1 MSTTDSIVSSQA
13 KQSSWRKSDTT
24 WTLGLFGTAIGAG
37 VLFFPIR
44 AGFGGLI
51 PILLMLVLAY
61 PIAFYCHRALAR
73 LCLSGSNPSG
83 NITETVEEHFGK
95 TGGVVITF
103 LYFFAICPL
112 LWIYGVTI
120 TNTFMTFWENQLQ
133 MPALNR
139 GFVALFLLLLM
150 AFVIWFGKDLMV
162 KVMSY
167 LVWPFIASLVL
178 ISLSLIPYWNS
189 AVIDQVDLSNIALT
203 GHDGILVTVWLG
215 ISIMVF
221 SFNFSPIVSSFVV
234 SKREEYEKEF
244 GREFTERKCS
254 QIISRASMLMV
265 AVVMFFA
272 FSCLFTL
279 SPQNMADA
287 KAQNIAYWLRCGW
300 GCILVTVWLGISIM
314 VFSFNFS
321 PIVSSFVVSKRE
333 EYEKEFGRE
342 FTERKCSQIISRAS
356 MLMVAVVMFFAFSC
370 LFTLSPQN
378 MADAKAQNIPVLS
391 YLANHFASL
400 SGTKSTF
407 ATVLEYGASIIALVA
422 IFKSFFGHYL
432 GTLEGLNGLVLKFGY
447 KGDKTKV
454 SMGKLNTISMIFIM
468 GSTWVVAYANPN
480 ILDLIEAMGAPI
492 IASLLCLL
500 PMYAIRK
507 APSLAKYRGRLD
519 NVFVTLIGLLTIL
532 NIVYKLF

>member
-1 MSTTDSIVSSQA
+1 MSTTDSIVSSRA

-37 VLFFPIR
+37 VLFFPYPR
-44 AGFGGLI
+44 RVWRAYPHSADAGFSL
-51 PILLMLVLAY
+51 PHCVLLS
-61 PIAFYCHRALAR
+61 PALAR

-167 LVWPFIASLVL
+167 PVWPFIASLVL

-287 KAQNIAYWLRCGW
+287 KAQNI
-300 GCILVTVWLGISIM
+300 
-314 VFSFNFS
+314 
-321 PIVSSFVVSKRE
+321 
-333 EYEKEFGRE
+333 
-342 FTERKCSQIISRAS
+342 
-356 MLMVAVVMFFAFSC
+356 
-370 LFTLSPQN
+370 
-378 MADAKAQNIPVLS
+378 PVLS
-391 YLANHFASL
+391 HRQPFRLFVGDKIYFCN
-400 SGTKSTF
+400 G
-407 ATVLEYGASIIALVA
+407 VEYGASIIALVA
-422 IFKSFFGHYL
+422 IFKSFFGHYRDA
-432 GTLEGLNGLVLKFGY
+432 GRAER
-447 KGDKTKV
+447 
-454 SMGKLNTISMIFIM
+454 
-468 GSTWVVAYANPN
+468 P
-480 ILDLIEAMGAPI
+480 GAE
-492 IASLLCLL
+492 
-500 PMYAIRK
+500 IR
-507 APSLAKYRGRLD
+507 L
-519 NVFVTLIGLLTIL
+519 
-532 NIVYKLF
+532 

>member
-1 MSTTDSIVSSQA
+1 MSNSENILDQEKTST
-13 KQSSWRKSDTT
+13 WRKSDTT

-44 AGFGGLI
+44 AGYGGLI
-51 PILLMLVLAY
+51 PILIMLVLAW

-73 LCLSGSNPSG
+73 LCLSGSNVSG

-120 TNTFMTFWENQLQ
+120 TNTFMAFWQYQLLL
-133 MPALNR
+133 PALNR
-139 GFVALFLLLLM
+139 GVVALLLLLLM

-162 KVMSY
+162 KVMSW
-167 LVWPFIASLVL
+167 LVFPFIASLVL
-178 ISLSLIPYWNS
+178 ISLSLIPYWNT
-189 AVIDQVDLSNIALT
+189 AVIDQVNLSDIALT

-215 ISIMVF
+215 MSIMVF

-234 SKREEYEKEF
+234 SKREEYEPEM
-244 GREFTERKCS
+244 GRTYTENKCS
-254 QIISRASMLMV
+254 QIISRASILMV

-279 SPQNMADA
+279 SPQD
-287 KAQNIAYWLRCGW
+287 
-300 GCILVTVWLGISIM
+300 
-314 VFSFNFS
+314 
-321 PIVSSFVVSKRE
+321 
-333 EYEKEFGRE
+333 
-342 FTERKCSQIISRAS
+342 
-356 MLMVAVVMFFAFSC
+356 
-370 LFTLSPQN
+370 

-391 YLANHFASL
+391 YLANHFSAL
-400 SGTKSTF
+400 SGEKSIF
-407 ATVLEYGASIIALVA
+407 STVLEYSASVIALVA

-432 GTLEGLNGLVLKFGY
+432 GTLEGLNGLIIKFRY
-447 KGDKTKV
+447 KGDKDAV
-454 SMGKLNTISMIFIM
+454 SSRKLNTLSMVFIM
-468 GSTWVVAYANPN
+468 GSTWLVAYLNPN

-500 PMYAIRK
+500 PMYAISK
-507 APSLAKYRGRLD
+507 VPALAKYKGRAD
-519 NVFVTLIGLLTIL
+519 NVFVSAIGLLTIL
-532 NIVYKLF
+532 NIAYKFF

>member
-1 MSTTDSIVSSQA
+1 MSNSENILDQEKTST
-13 KQSSWRKSDTT
+13 WRKSDTT

-44 AGFGGLI
+44 AGYGGLI
-51 PILLMLVLAY
+51 PILIMLVLAW

-73 LCLSGSNPSG
+73 LCLSGSNVSG

-120 TNTFMTFWENQLQ
+120 TNTFMAFWQYQLLL
-133 MPALNR
+133 PALNR
-139 GFVALFLLLLM
+139 GMVALLLLM
-150 AFVIWFGKDLMV
+150 LMALVIWFGKDLMV
-162 KVMSY
+162 KVMSW
-167 LVWPFIASLVL
+167 LVFPFIASLVL

-189 AVIDQVDLSNIALT
+189 AVIEQVNLSDIALT

-234 SKREEYEKEF
+234 SKREEYEPEM
-244 GREFTERKCS
+244 GRTYTENKCS
-254 QIISRASMLMV
+254 QIISRASILMV

-279 SPQNMADA
+279 SPQD
-287 KAQNIAYWLRCGW
+287 
-300 GCILVTVWLGISIM
+300 
-314 VFSFNFS
+314 
-321 PIVSSFVVSKRE
+321 
-333 EYEKEFGRE
+333 
-342 FTERKCSQIISRAS
+342 
-356 MLMVAVVMFFAFSC
+356 
-370 LFTLSPQN
+370 

-391 YLANHFASL
+391 YLANHFSSMA
-400 SGTKSTF
+400 GEKSTF
-407 ATVLEYGASIIALVA
+407 STVLEYSASIIALVA

-432 GTLEGLNGLVLKFGY
+432 GTLEGLNGLIIKFRY
-447 KGDKTKV
+447 KGDKDAI
-454 SMGKLNTISMIFIM
+454 SSRKLNTWSMVFIM
-468 GSTWVVAYANPN
+468 GSTWLVAYLNPN

-500 PMYAIRK
+500 PMFAIRK
-507 APSLAKYRGRLD
+507 VAALAKYKGRAE
-519 NVFVTLIGLLTIL
+519 NVFVSAIGLLTIL
-532 NIVYKLF
+532 NIAYKFF

>member
-1 MSTTDSIVSSQA
+1 MSNTESIIIGQTKTA
-13 KQSSWRKSDTT
+13 SWRKSDTT

-150 AFVIWFGKDLMV
+150 AFVIWFGKYLMV
-162 KVMSY
+162 KVMSW
-167 LVWPFIASLVL
+167 LVFPFIASLVL

-189 AVIDQVDLSNIALT
+189 AVIDQVNLSDISFT

-234 SKREEYEKEF
+234 SKREEYEGEF
-244 GREFTERKCS
+244 GKDFTEQKCS
-254 QIISRASMLMV
+254 KIIGRASMLMV

-279 SPQNMADA
+279 SPQNMA
-287 KAQNIAYWLRCGW
+287 
-300 GCILVTVWLGISIM
+300 
-314 VFSFNFS
+314 
-321 PIVSSFVVSKRE
+321 E
-333 EYEKEFGRE
+333 
-342 FTERKCSQIISRAS
+342 
-356 MLMVAVVMFFAFSC
+356 
-370 LFTLSPQN
+370 
-378 MADAKAQNIPVLS
+378 AKAQNIPVLS

-447 KGDKTKV
+447 KGDKKKV
-454 SMGKLNTISMIFIM
+454 SVGKLNTISMIFIM
-468 GSTWVVAYANPN
+468 GSTWIVAYANPN

-507 APSLAKYRGRLD
+507 TPALAKYKGRTE
-519 NVFVTLIGLLTIL
+519 NIFVTLVGLLTIL

>member
-272 FSCLFTL
+272 FKLPVYAL
-279 SPQNMADA
+279 SAEH
-287 KAQNIAYWLRCGW
+287 G
-300 GCILVTVWLGISIM
+300 GCESA
-314 VFSFNFS
+314 
-321 PIVSSFVVSKRE
+321 E
-333 EYEKEFGRE
+333 
-342 FTERKCSQIISRAS
+342 
-356 MLMVAVVMFFAFSC
+356 
-370 LFTLSPQN
+370 
-378 MADAKAQNIPVLS
+378 
-391 YLANHFASL
+391 H
-400 SGTKSTF
+400 SGTF
-407 ATVLEYGASIIALVA
+407 LPGQPFRLFV
-422 IFKSFFGHYL
+422 
-432 GTLEGLNGLVLKFGY
+432 
-447 KGDKTKV
+447 GDKIYFCNGAGV
-454 SMGKLNTISMIFIM
+454 WRVYHRAGCYFQIFLRSLP
-468 GSTWVVAYANPN
+468 GDAGRAERP
-480 ILDLIEAMGAPI
+480 GAE
-492 IASLLCLL
+492 
-500 PMYAIRK
+500 IR
-507 APSLAKYRGRLD
+507 L
-519 NVFVTLIGLLTIL
+519 
-532 NIVYKLF
+532 

>member
-1 MSTTDSIVSSQA
+1 MSTSDSIVSSQT

-120 TNTFMTFWENQLQ
+120 TNTFMTFWENQLGFA
-133 MPALNR
+133 PLNR

-178 ISLSLIPYWNS
+178 ISLS
-189 AVIDQVDLSNIALT
+189 AVIDQVGLGSLSLT
-203 GHDGILVTVWLG
+203 GHDGILITVWLG

-234 SKREEYEKEF
+234 SKREEYEKDF
-244 GREFTERKCS
+244 GRDFTERKCS

-279 SPQNMADA
+279 SPANMA
-287 KAQNIAYWLRCGW
+287 
-300 GCILVTVWLGISIM
+300 
-314 VFSFNFS
+314 
-321 PIVSSFVVSKRE
+321 E
-333 EYEKEFGRE
+333 
-342 FTERKCSQIISRAS
+342 
-356 MLMVAVVMFFAFSC
+356 
-370 LFTLSPQN
+370 
-378 MADAKAQNIPVLS
+378 AKAQNIPVLS
-391 YLANHFASL
+391 YLANHFASMT
-400 SGTKSTF
+400 GTKTTF
-407 ATVLEYGASIIALVA
+407 AITLEYAASIIALVA

-432 GTLEGLNGLVLKFGY
+432 GTLEGLNGLILKFGY

-454 SMGKLNTISMIFIM
+454 SLGKLNTISMIFIM

-519 NVFVTLIGLLTIL
+519 NVFVTVIGLLTIL

>member
-1 MSTTDSIVSSQA
+1 MSNTESIIVGQT
-13 KQSSWRKSDTT
+13 KTSSWRKSDTT

-51 PILLMLVLAY
+51 PILLMLVLAF

-73 LCLSGSNPSG
+73 LCLSGSNVSG

-133 MPALNR
+133 LPALNR
-139 GFVALFLLLLM
+139 GVVALFLLLLM

-162 KVMSY
+162 
-167 LVWPFIASLVL
+167 
-178 ISLSLIPYWNS
+178 
-189 AVIDQVDLSNIALT
+189 IDQVNLSDIAFT

-234 SKREEYEKEF
+234 SKREEYEPEF
-244 GREFTERKCS
+244 GKAFTEQKCS
-254 QIISRASMLMV
+254 KII
-265 AVVMFFA
+265 
-272 FSCLFTL
+272 
-279 SPQNMADA
+279 
-287 KAQNIAYWLRCGW
+287 G
-300 GCILVTVWLGISIM
+300 
-314 VFSFNFS
+314 
-321 PIVSSFVVSKRE
+321 
-333 EYEKEFGRE
+333 
-342 FTERKCSQIISRAS
+342 RAS

-391 YLANHFASL
+391 YLANHFASM

-432 GTLEGLNGLVLKFGY
+432 GTLEGLNGLILKFGY
-447 KGDKTKV
+447 KGDKKKV
-454 SMGKLNTISMIFIM
+454 SVGKLNTISMVFIM
-468 GSTWVVAYANPN
+468 GSTWVVAYANTN

-507 APSLAKYRGRLD
+507 APALAKYKGRTE
-519 NVFVTLIGLLTIL
+519 NIFVTAVGLLTIL

>member
-1 MSTTDSIVSSQA
+1 MSNTESIIVSQT
-13 KQSSWRKSDTT
+13 KTTSWRKSDTT

-162 KVMSY
+162 KVMSF
-167 LVWPFIASLVL
+167 LVFPFIASLIL

-189 AVIDQVDLSNIALT
+189 AVIDQVSMSDLSFT

-234 SKREEYEKEF
+234 SKREEYEGEF
-244 GREFTERKCS
+244 GKEFTEQKCS
-254 QIISRASMLMV
+254 KIIGRASMLMV

-279 SPQNMADA
+279 SPQNMA
-287 KAQNIAYWLRCGW
+287 
-300 GCILVTVWLGISIM
+300 
-314 VFSFNFS
+314 
-321 PIVSSFVVSKRE
+321 E
-333 EYEKEFGRE
+333 
-342 FTERKCSQIISRAS
+342 
-356 MLMVAVVMFFAFSC
+356 
-370 LFTLSPQN
+370 
-378 MADAKAQNIPVLS
+378 AKAQNIPVLS
-391 YLANHFASL
+391 YLANHFATMT
-400 SGTKSTF
+400 GTKSTF

-447 KGDKTKV
+447 KGDKKKV
-454 SMGKLNTISMIFIM
+454 SVGKLNTISMIFIM

-500 PMYAIRK
+500 PMFAIRK
-507 APSLAKYRGRLD
+507 VPALAKFRGRTENL
-519 NVFVTLIGLLTIL
+519 FVTAVGLLTIL

>member
-1 MSTTDSIVSSQA
+1 MSTSDSIVSSQT

-103 LYFFAICPL
+103 
-112 LWIYGVTI
+112 
-120 TNTFMTFWENQLQ
+120 
-133 MPALNR
+133 R
-139 GFVALFLLLLM
+139 
-150 AFVIWFGKDLMV
+150 
-162 KVMSY
+162 
-167 LVWPFIASLVL
+167 
-178 ISLSLIPYWNS
+178 NS
-189 AVIDQVDLSNIALT
+189 AVIDQVDLGSLSLT
-203 GHDGILVTVWLG
+203 GHDGILITVWLG

-234 SKREEYEKEF
+234 SKREEYEKDF
-244 GREFTERKCS
+244 GRDFTERKCS

-279 SPQNMADA
+279 SPANMA
-287 KAQNIAYWLRCGW
+287 
-300 GCILVTVWLGISIM
+300 
-314 VFSFNFS
+314 
-321 PIVSSFVVSKRE
+321 E
-333 EYEKEFGRE
+333 
-342 FTERKCSQIISRAS
+342 
-356 MLMVAVVMFFAFSC
+356 
-370 LFTLSPQN
+370 
-378 MADAKAQNIPVLS
+378 AKAQNIPVLS
-391 YLANHFASL
+391 YLANHFASMT
-400 SGTKSTF
+400 GTKTTF
-407 ATVLEYGASIIALVA
+407 AITLEYAASIIALVA

-432 GTLEGLNGLVLKFGY
+432 GTLEGLNGLILKFGY

-454 SMGKLNTISMIFIM
+454 SLGKLNTISMIFIM

-519 NVFVTLIGLLTIL
+519 NVFVTVIGLLTIL

>member
-1 MSTTDSIVSSQA
+1 MSNTESIIVGQTKTST
-13 KQSSWRKSDTT
+13 WRKSDTT

-51 PILLMLVLAY
+51 PILLMLVLAF

-73 LCLSGSNPSG
+73 LCLSGSNVSG

-162 KVMSY
+162 KVMSW
-167 LVWPFIASLVL
+167 LVFPFIASLVL

-189 AVIDQVDLSNIALT
+189 AVIDQVNLSDISFT

-234 SKREEYEKEF
+234 SKREEYEGEF
-244 GREFTERKCS
+244 GKDFTEQKCS
-254 QIISRASMLMV
+254 KIIGRASMLMV

-279 SPQNMADA
+279 SPQNMA
-287 KAQNIAYWLRCGW
+287 
-300 GCILVTVWLGISIM
+300 
-314 VFSFNFS
+314 
-321 PIVSSFVVSKRE
+321 E
-333 EYEKEFGRE
+333 
-342 FTERKCSQIISRAS
+342 
-356 MLMVAVVMFFAFSC
+356 
-370 LFTLSPQN
+370 
-378 MADAKAQNIPVLS
+378 AKAQNIPVLS

-447 KGDKTKV
+447 KGDKKKV
-454 SMGKLNTISMIFIM
+454 SVGKLNTISMIFIM
-468 GSTWVVAYANPN
+468 GSTWIVAYANPN

-507 APSLAKYRGRLD
+507 TPALAKYKGRTE
-519 NVFVTLIGLLTIL
+519 NIFVTLVGLLTIL